1 MTVLIKYPY
10 YQTEKLNKDFFKR
23 KDQEL
28 TNLDWA
34 KWAGWFDTD
43 GNFSHHYNTNHKTWQ
58 SEARM
63 KLKDRQPVE
72 LFSKIFEVSLRYNEF
87 KTVTPE
93 PYRKEYIAQ
102 IYAAVINQK
111 KAKWFTKNVF
121 PYLIKEE
128 KKNLAA
134 KLLGYRPE
142 SKDFEDWTPDEVTH
156 YLATATEGDGDIQ
169 CRSSKKT
176 ESSRIC
182 LRINSSDVQYLS
194 DIKYILEKKL
204 AMTSTL
210 SEHSIYKTQ
219 EGMKTRYALCIY
231 CSQKNPENLPVLKNL
246 IKDNVM
252 TLDRKKQRV
261 QEFVTHAP

>member
-1 MTVLIKYPY
+1 MTILIKYPK
-10 YQTEKLNKDFFKR
+10 QTKKTTEDFFKR

-34 KWAGWFDTD
+34 RWGGWFDTD
-43 GNFSHHYNTNHKTWQ
+43 GSFSSAYHTNHKAGCN
-58 SEARM
+58 EARL

-72 LFSKIFEVSLRYNEF
+72 LFSKIFEASLRYTESR
-87 KTVTPE
+87 TITPE
-93 PYRKEYIAQ
+93 PYRKEYLAQ
-102 IYAAVINQK
+102 IYAAILYGPRAV
-111 KAKWFTKNVF
+111 WFTKNVF

-128 KKNLAA
+128 KKDFAE
-134 KLLGYRPE
+134 KLLGYRPQ
-142 SKDFEDWTPDEVTH
+142 SKDFEDWTPNEVTY

-169 CRSSKKT
+169 CISGKKT
-176 ESSRIC
+176 NHIR

-204 AMTSTL
+204 AMKSTL
-210 SEHSIYKTQ
+210 AELSIYKTQ
-219 EGMKTRYALCIY
+219 EGIKTKYTLCIY

-252 TLDRKKQRV
+252 TLDRKKQTV
-261 QEFVTHAP
+261 QKFVTHGS